1 MIPTFTRSYEASA
14 TIAGYSIVA
23 FSDAANGSQVAT
35 AASNTASSLG
45 VADSMGAETG
55 GMCDVH
61 RNGSYPVRLGG
72 PVEAGDAL
80 TSDASGAA
88 IKAVA
93 AAGTSIR
100 IIGFADAPGIAGD
113 LCDTFLSPGF
123 LHEA

>member
-1 MIPTFTRSYEASA
+1 MIPTFIRSYEAA
-14 TIAGYSIVA
+14 AKIEGRRIVA
-23 FSDAANGSQVAT
+23 FADPANGSTITT
-35 AASNTASSLG
+35 AASNTVASLG
-45 VADSMGAETG
+45 VCDSMGAPAG

-61 RNGSYPVRLGG
+61 RAGLLPVILGG
-72 PVEAGDAL
+72 TVEAGDPL

-100 IIGFADAPGIAGD
+100 IIGFADEPGIAGD
-113 LCDTFLSPGF
+113 LCETFLSPGF

>member
-1 MIPTFTRSYEASA
+1 MIPTLTRSYEASA
-14 TIAGYSIVA
+14 DIEGHRIVA
-23 FSDAANGSQVAT
+23 FSAAATGSLIAT
-35 AASNTASSLG
+35 ASNNTASSLG
-45 VADSMGAETG
+45 ISDSMGADAG

-61 RNGSYPVRLGG
+61 RNGFYPVRLGG
-72 PVEAGDAL
+72 PVEAGDPL
-80 TSDASGAA
+80 TADASGAA

-113 LCDTFLSPGF
+113 LCEAFLSPGF